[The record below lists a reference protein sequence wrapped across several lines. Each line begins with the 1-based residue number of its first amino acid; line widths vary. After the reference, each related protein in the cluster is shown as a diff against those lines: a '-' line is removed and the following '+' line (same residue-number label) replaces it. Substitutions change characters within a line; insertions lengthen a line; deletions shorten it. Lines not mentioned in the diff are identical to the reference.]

1 MEDNQRLVILQTRA
15 HFEKYLKSFRDEKDL
30 ILAIGPESFFQ
41 CEEKNLNHL
50 TLNDLYE
57 VEQYEKDQI
66 ESNLIIKNLI
76 VDLNNYSF
84 NQKPSYELE
93 VGNYFGLQIWII
105 IGQILYNFSICK
117 MLFKKFNN
125 SNILI
130 FKNAYEKE
138 NFTFRP
144 DPINLLANIIVKSN
158 LFSQENIE
166 LIELNRSFNLFS
178 FRKFIPNLFFYYIKL
193 LRDKLRVY
201 NFSIFK
207 TGKKRLALI
216 GGGYEWFGFSKDKD
230 ILKTYI
236 TKIERIRPPK
246 VKSTNFPKILNLINK
261 NVFKDTFFYDFKNL
275 SNYIGSYTE
284 FFIKKKPLF
293 DIKTKKYDAFISS
306 VLTFPE
312 ENFLA
317 HIAVKNNLPFYI
329 WQHGERGQTKDDSA
343 LYAEL
348 LYATNYLMYADKV
361 KINLENFVGK
371 NFLNK
376 LHSVGTVDKKISWK
390 KDKKD
395 KILYA
400 TGKWL
405 LTSTP
410 FTDTIDPDYRQ
421 YKAQRYILDY
431 LNELT
436 SKEIIFKANNTSG
449 FNTIPYKEKYSN
461 VSFDFKNSFIS
472 HLKSSDVVI
481 LDTPAT
487 TLIEA
492 CLTEIP
498 IFVLDGRNIYREY
511 FLELIKKRVVWC
523 KTTKELKE
531 KLNLFFKHGTYEA
544 NTKDESYRKEF
555 IISND
560 KINSYKEI
568 LKVIEK

>member
-41 CEEKNLNHL
+41 CDEKNLNHL

-57 VEQYEKDQI
+57 VEQYEKDKI

-246 VKSTNFPKILNLINK
+246 VKSSNFPKILNLINK

-284 FFIKKKPLF
+284 FFIKK
-293 DIKTKKYDAFISS
+293 
-306 VLTFPE
+306 
-312 ENFLA
+312 
-317 HIAVKNNLPFYI
+317 
-329 WQHGERGQTKDDSA
+329 
-343 LYAEL
+343 
-348 LYATNYLMYADKV
+348 
-361 KINLENFVGK
+361 
-371 NFLNK
+371 
-376 LHSVGTVDKKISWK
+376 
-390 KDKKD
+390 
-395 KILYA
+395 
-400 TGKWL
+400 
-405 LTSTP
+405 
-410 FTDTIDPDYRQ
+410 
-421 YKAQRYILDY
+421 
-431 LNELT
+431 
-436 SKEIIFKANNTSG
+436 
-449 FNTIPYKEKYSN
+449 
-461 VSFDFKNSFIS
+461 
-472 HLKSSDVVI
+472 
-481 LDTPAT
+481 
-487 TLIEA
+487 
-492 CLTEIP
+492 
-498 IFVLDGRNIYREY
+498 
-511 FLELIKKRVVWC
+511 
-523 KTTKELKE
+523 
-531 KLNLFFKHGTYEA
+531 NLF
-544 NTKDESYRKEF
+544 S
-555 IISND
+555 I
-560 KINSYKEI
+560 
-568 LKVIEK
+568 